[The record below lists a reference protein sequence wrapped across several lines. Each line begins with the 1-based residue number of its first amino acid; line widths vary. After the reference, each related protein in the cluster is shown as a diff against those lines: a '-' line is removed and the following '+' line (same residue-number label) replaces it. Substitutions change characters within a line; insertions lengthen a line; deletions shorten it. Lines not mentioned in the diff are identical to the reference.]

1 MTVDEVYDYITLD
14 MRASQATRELRKIE
28 DEKKRREFK
37 SKNFD
42 FVCFSG
48 TFSYRKDDCLIE
60 HSGHLC
66 LDFDHLPHLEMRDI
80 RKKLIADPYFTTQL
94 LFTSPSGDGLKW
106 VVDIDLKEC
115 DHKTW
120 FRAISN
126 YVRETY
132 RLEADPQC
140 ANVSRACFLPS
151 DGSCYVNP
159 EHFKKPGVCPF

>member
-14 MRASQATRELRKIE
+14 MRASQVTRELRKIE

-66 LDFDHLPHLEMRDI
+66 LDFDI
-80 RKKLIADPYFTTQL
+80 
-94 LFTSPSGDGLKW
+94 
-106 VVDIDLKEC
+106 
-115 DHKTW
+115 
-120 FRAISN
+120 FRTLRCGIYERS
-126 YVRETY
+126 
-132 RLEADPQC
+132 
-140 ANVSRACFLPS
+140 
-151 DGSCYVNP
+151 
-159 EHFKKPGVCPF
+159 